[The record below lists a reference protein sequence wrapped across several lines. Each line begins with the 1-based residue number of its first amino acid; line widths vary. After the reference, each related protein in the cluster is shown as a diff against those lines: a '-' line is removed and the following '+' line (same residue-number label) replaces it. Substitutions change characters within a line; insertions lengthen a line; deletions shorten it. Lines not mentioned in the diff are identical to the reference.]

1 MEIFVSDVD
10 QTCCILGA
18 FVRILLPVGGF
29 RVLGL
34 ALERYLDSNPQN
46 PVGYSLASSRRTGR
60 PSRSSSLASGFF
72 TEEDGQ
78 AQAPENAQ
86 MNSSFGNSSSFV
98 SRTGHSSLGSGSGDM
113 NRALGSAANS
123 GASGSASSLV
133 TDANSALS
141 AGPHLQRSA
150 SVNTE
155 SYLRLPASP
164 MSFSSNNNISISGS
178 SVMDGSS
185 IVQQSSHQDQQ
196 RRQQQQ
202 QQGASSA
209 SSYPTSRMGQVS
221 VTGPQLHASSSQDP
235 NSLLHMQNKPRLD
248 FRQDGILQQQAIQ
261 QMLQRQDPMQL
272 QRHNPQIQAFIQQ
285 QKLWQQ
291 RNQQQMLQ
299 SMPQLQRAQL
309 EQQHMRQQLP
319 QQGVQL
325 ASGVKRPYDSGICA
339 RRLMQYMYHQR
350 QRPTVSLMFLCAIRQ

>member
-1 MEIFVSDVD
+1 MD
-10 QTCCILGA
+10 C
-18 FVRILLPVGGF
+18 
-29 RVLGL
+29 
-34 ALERYLDSNPQN
+34 NPQN
-46 PVGYSLASSRRTGR
+46 PVGYSVASSRGTGR

-86 MNSSFGNSSSFV
+86 MNSSFGNSSSFI

-141 AGPHLQRSA
+141 GGPHLQRSA

-196 RRQQQQ
+196 IQQRQQQQQQ

-209 SSYPTSRMGQVS
+209 TSYPTSRMGQVS

-299 SMPQLQRAQL
+299 AMPQLQRAQL
-309 EQQHMRQQLP
+309 QQQHMRQQLP

-350 QRPTVSLMFLCAIRQ
+350 QRPSVSLMFLCAIRQ